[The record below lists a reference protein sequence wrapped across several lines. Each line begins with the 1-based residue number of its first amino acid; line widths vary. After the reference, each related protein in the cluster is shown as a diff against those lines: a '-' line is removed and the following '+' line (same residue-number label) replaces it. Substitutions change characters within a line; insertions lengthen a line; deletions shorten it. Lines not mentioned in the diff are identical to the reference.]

1 MATIEIK
8 IPSPGES
15 ITHVELSRWLVK
27 EGDVVRKNTEIAEL
41 ESDKATL
48 MLVAEESGRIS
59 LKAAEGEMLEVG
71 TVACTIDSSVQTGD
85 AAEAAPVQPDD
96 ASELLSAQPG
106 DAPQPAP
113 PRSSDTSQ
121 PSVEESG
128 KSAEPAPAHDK
139 GGAKETAGTGED
151 DPEGATGTADSAD
164 TTDSAGTTGTADG
177 AVTTPNNGKTEG
189 RDKVKVTPLAKKVM
203 ESHDLSVDDVIRGL
217 RRLKREDVEAS
228 MSAPGEATAHG
239 GEGFKKAASRASKS
253 NRLSSLRRKLSER
266 LVSVKNETAMLT
278 TFNEVDMKAIMDIRK
293 KHQNAFVEAHGIK
306 LGFMSFFLKACSVAL
321 QEFPQ
326 VNAMIDGEN
335 LVTYEYVD
343 ISVAV
348 SAPKGLMV
356 PVVRNVES
364 LGLAEIERAIADLA
378 EKAREGKLSIPEM
391 SGGTFTVTN
400 GGIFGSM
407 LSTPLINPPQSAIL
421 GMHNII
427 DRPVAIDGQVVIRP
441 MMYVALSYDHRVIDG
456 KDSVSFLVRVKQ
468 LLENPTGML
477 YVGGSP
483 EKQLLEL

>member
-1 MATIEIK
+1 MAIIEIK

-15 ITHVELSRWLVK
+15 ITQVELSRWLVK
-27 EGDVVRKNTEIAEL
+27 EGDSVRKNTEIAEL

-48 MLVAEESGRIS
+48 MLVAEESGKIS
-59 LKAAEGEMLEVG
+59 FKAAEGDMLEVG
-71 TVACTIDSSVQTGD
+71 SIACTIDTSV
-85 AAEAAPVQPDD
+85 EA
-96 ASELLSAQPG
+96 G
-106 DAPQPAP
+106 GAPQPDPAG
-113 PRSSDTSQ
+113 SSDTSQ
-121 PSVEESG
+121 PPVEEAG
-128 KSAEPAPAHDK
+128 KSTEPAPAHDK
-139 GGAKETAGTGED
+139 GEDKETADMGEEH
-151 DPEGATGTADSAD
+151 PE
-164 TTDSAGTTGTADG
+164 GTTGTRESSSENMAGRGDTQESVVPG
-177 AVTTPNNGKTEG
+177 ENGTEG
-189 RDKVKVTPLAKKVM
+189 HDKVKITPLAKKVM
-203 ESHDLSVDDVIRGL
+203 ESHDLSVDDVLSGL

-228 MSAPGEATAHG
+228 MSVVSGETTLSG
-239 GEGFKKAASRASKS
+239 GEGFKKAASRTSKS
-253 NRLSSLRRKLSER
+253 SRLSSLRRKLSER

-278 TFNEVDMKAIMDIRK
+278 TFNEVDMQAIMDIRK
-293 KHQNAFVEAHGIK
+293 KHQSAFVEAHGIK
-306 LGFMSFFLKACSVAL
+306 LGFMSFFLKACSIAL

-364 LGLAEIERAIADLA
+364 LGLAEIERVIADLA
-378 EKAREGKLSIPEM
+378 KKAHEGKLSIPEM

-427 DRPVAIDGQVVIRP
+427 ERPVAIDGQVVIRP